1 MLHLK
6 GSIMCVCVSVGCLHV
21 SVRVCVCVNKL
32 DSANRCLF
40 LYFFFS
46 FSFFLHFHSS
56 LICFVFFFHSC
67 NVFKADMLLLVALG
81 ACFAFLYNLLAV
93 FNISTVIV
101 IINCRV
107 VPSCISFVVCN
118 CC

>member
-21 SVRVCVCVNKL
+21 SVCVCVNKL

-40 LYFFFS
+40 LYFFCFS
-46 FSFFLHFHSS
+46 YSFFLHFHSS
-56 LICFVFFFHSC
+56 FICFVFVFHSC

-81 ACFAFLYNLLAV
+81 ACLSFLYNLLAV

-107 VPSCISFVVCN
+107 VPSCIF
-118 CC
+118 CCCL